1 MLKKIMI
8 TFSLFIL
15 LITMNS
21 YAAAKT
27 CFVIKDVTKYSNSD
41 KVTVN
46 LSLENPNKDITNW
59 SLDVKYDK
67 SKLDFIN
74 SRAGKD
80 LNATFKL
87 AENLPSESRVAIGA
101 VSFTGFKKAGI
112 YYSLTFKIKD
122 DSADIP
128 LEINLREVSDSK
140 GNSIICDV
148 KNGKII
154 IPKDDEVKVE
164 MPVEEKKQVKQE
176 LANFETKDVELL
188 ESIENII
195 ISYGNVELLPEDE
208 LIYEI
213 EHNDV
218 LEVLD
223 DGTMI
228 PKKDGTTTVRIKLN
242 GNIIGTVQIN
252 VQNGKVSKIAKVKNK
267 DDFIPQATT
276 DEEVKIDKLVEEY
289 KLKYLAIQKRE
300 QQNEL
305 LVELVLVLTIIT
317 IILKMFLFFKKN
329 RGGTK

>member
-1 MLKKIMI
+1 
-8 TFSLFIL
+8 
-15 LITMNS
+15 
-21 YAAAKT
+21 
-27 CFVIKDVTKYSNSD
+27 
-41 KVTVN
+41 
-46 LSLENPNKDITNW
+46 
-59 SLDVKYDK
+59 
-67 SKLDFIN
+67 
-74 SRAGKD
+74 
-80 LNATFKL
+80 
-87 AENLPSESRVAIGA
+87 
-101 VSFTGFKKAGI
+101 
-112 YYSLTFKIKD
+112 
-122 DSADIP
+122 
-128 LEINLREVSDSK
+128 
-140 GNSIICDV
+140 
-148 KNGKII
+148 
-154 IPKDDEVKVE
+154 

-195 ISYGNVELLPEDE
+195 ISNGNVELLPEDE

-242 GNIIGTVQIN
+242 GNIIGTVQIK